1 MKEEFSVGEH
11 EKKHT
16 INHKRTFELNETEL
30 LVSTA
35 AQSRYLLGRYV
46 VNINIKPKPFL
57 LSFFSRNVQCRKKN
71 QKKNHF
77 VCFFIRTAIFLLHRH
92 PFEGFSVDSHAAHP
106 QVTDAAAAVIHL
118 VSVPIAQTAAKVYQS
133 TAAARKA
140 SSAAS
145 AEVGSIVVADTA
157 LLGSSYLGRNQR
169 RDCRRQSIQ
178 RPTKM

>member
-1 MKEEFSVGEH
+1 MLSTSNPSLFFFLFSLAMSNAENKN
-11 EKKHT
+11 KKKSFH
-16 INHKRTFELNETEL
+16 
-30 LVSTA
+30 LV
-35 AQSRYLLGRYV
+35 
-46 VNINIKPKPFL
+46 
-57 LSFFSRNVQCRKKN
+57 
-71 QKKNHF
+71 
-77 VCFFIRTAIFLLHRH
+77 FFIRTAIFSLHRH
-92 PFEGFSVDSHAAHP
+92 PFEGFSVDSRAAHP

-118 VSVPIAQTAAKVYQS
+118 VSVPIAQNAAKVYQS
-133 TAAARKA
+133 TAAAAARKA

>member
-1 MKEEFSVGEH
+1 MSNA
-11 EKKHT
+11 EKK
-16 INHKRTFELNETEL
+16 K
-30 LVSTA
+30 
-35 AQSRYLLGRYV
+35 
-46 VNINIKPKPFL
+46 
-57 LSFFSRNVQCRKKN
+57 SFHLF
-71 QKKNHF
+71 
-77 VCFFIRTAIFLLHRH
+77 FFIRTAIFSLHRH
-92 PFEGFSVDSHAAHP
+92 PFEGFSVDSRAAHP

-118 VSVPIAQTAAKVYQS
+118 VSVPIAQNAAKVYQS
-133 TAAARKA
+133 TAAAAAARKA

>member
-1 MKEEFSVGEH
+1 M
-11 EKKHT
+11 
-16 INHKRTFELNETEL
+16 
-30 LVSTA
+30 
-35 AQSRYLLGRYV
+35 
-46 VNINIKPKPFL
+46 PK
-57 LSFFSRNVQCRKKN
+57 KKN
-71 QKKNHF
+71 KKKSF
-77 VCFFIRTAIFLLHRH
+77 RLFFFIRTAIFSLHRH
-92 PFEGFSVDSHAAHP
+92 PFEGFSVDSRAAHL

-118 VSVPIAQTAAKVYQS
+118 VSVPIAQNAAKVYQS
-133 TAAARKA
+133 TAAAAARKA